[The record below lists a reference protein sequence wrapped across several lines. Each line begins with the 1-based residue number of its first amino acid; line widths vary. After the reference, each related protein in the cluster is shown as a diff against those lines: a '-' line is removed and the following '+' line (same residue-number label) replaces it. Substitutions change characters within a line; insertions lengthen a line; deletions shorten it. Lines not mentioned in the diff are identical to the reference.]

1 MRRVQTC
8 RCQRHQQ
15 PTPQH
20 LRLMQQPVK
29 QLLRQRLM
37 PQRRHQRHLLQSNYI
52 KLV

>member
-8 RCQRHQQ
+8 RCHHRQQ
-15 PTPQH
+15 PTQQH

-37 PQRRHQRHLLQSNYI
+37 PRRLRLLQSNYI
-52 KLV
+52 KSV

>member
-37 PQRRHQRHLLQSNYI
+37 PQHLPQSNQFNSI
-52 KLV
+52 